1 MDGSAVLIGAFVI
14 GAAFVG
20 GINFGG
26 PDPFPEFVP
35 KFGDGEAQSQK
46 CYVIATREGNRQVF
60 AGCYSLQ
67 LLEEQQRSWSA
78 FGTPWPFK
86 VIAEYDRELDPL
98 DLNPRY

>member
-1 MDGSAVLIGAFVI
+1 MDGSAVLIGAFVV

-20 GINFGG
+20 GMSFGG
-26 PDPFPEFVP
+26 SDPFPEFVP
-35 KFGDGEAQSQK
+35 KFGEGETESHK
-46 CYVIATREGNRQVF
+46 CYVIAVKEDTRPVF

-67 LLEEQQRSWSA
+67 LLKEKHKSWSA

-86 VIAEYDRELDPL
+86 VIAEYDRELDPI